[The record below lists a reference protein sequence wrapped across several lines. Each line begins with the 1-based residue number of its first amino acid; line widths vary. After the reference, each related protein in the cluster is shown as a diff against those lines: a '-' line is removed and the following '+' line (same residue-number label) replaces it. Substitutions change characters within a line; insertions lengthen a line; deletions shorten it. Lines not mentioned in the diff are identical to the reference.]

1 VDTLLAALSAAGIVG
16 LAELGDKS
24 QLTCLLL
31 AARFGAR
38 PVILGAILAFAVL
51 DLIAVL
57 VGGALGAAL
66 PAFAVRL
73 LAAALFAGFGVQ
85 ALLQA
90 RDGETDDEAVDVGAG
105 SPILATAWLLG
116 LAELGDKT
124 QLAVASLGAVQSP
137 AGTWLGATAA
147 LTLTSTV
154 AALAGDAILRR
165 LPRRAVRLAAG
176 IGFLLAAIALAIAA
190 LRG

>member
-1 VDTLLAALSAAGIVG
+1 MDTLLAALSTAGIVG

-31 AARFGAR
+31 ASRYGAR
-38 PVILGAILAFAVL
+38 PVIAGAVLAFAL
-51 DLIAVL
+51 LNLIAVL
-57 VGGALGAAL
+57 VGGALGAVL
-66 PAFAVRL
+66 PTDAIRG
-73 LAAALFAGFGVQ
+73 AAALLFAGFGVQ

-90 RDGETDDEAVDVGAG
+90 QRDEPEDEVVAVGAG

-137 AGTWLGATAA
+137 VGTWLGATAA

-154 AALAGDAILRR
+154 AAIAGDAILKR
-165 LPRRAVRLAAG
+165 LPRRAVRAAAG
-176 IGFLLAAIALAIAA
+176 IGFLLAAIALAASA